1 MAEQKNAL
9 TANSLSSEE
18 PSCTSYKDGGLPGKN
33 TNKCALPEEN
43 TDKKKKQR
51 DILHPEEQIP

>member
-1 MAEQKNAL
+1 MAEQKNAH

-43 TDKKKKQR
+43 TDIKKTA
-51 DILHPEEQIP
+51 IYSSS